1 MRNGAD
7 IVEIYLQYIIR
18 GFLVAKTVRNLS
30 TVWETQ
36 VPSLGREDTLEK
48 GVETHSS
55 ILPWTEKPGSLWGCK
70 ELDTTEQLTYIL
82 EIDTYLMS

>member
-1 MRNGAD
+1 MRNRAD
-7 IVEIYLQYIIR
+7 IVEIYLQYITR
-18 GFLVAKTVRNLS
+18 GFLVAKMVRNLS

-36 VPSLGREDTLEK
+36 VSSLGREDTLEK

-55 ILPWTEKPGSLWGCK
+55 ILPWTEQPGSLWGCK

-82 EIDTYLMS
+82 EIKIHI